1 MLHLNISST
10 QVQLLIVIFI
20 RISAILFAA
29 PIFGGKNVP
38 VLAKVGIAF
47 ALSLVLHPLVSQKIN
62 PITNGIIFLG
72 IGIISEVILGS
83 IIGFAIR
90 LVFAGIQLAGQL
102 VGFQMGMSIAN
113 VLDPMSSNQVS
124 IMSQLNYMFAFL
136 IFLVLD
142 AHHWL
147 IRALVESFTLVPPFE
162 FVFSQVLAEK
172 IILLAN
178 NMFVISIKIGA
189 PIIAILLLTSAA
201 FGLVARAVPQMH
213 IFIVSMPLQIM
224 IGLLATAWIFPYF
237 MSYLVMI
244 FENLGRDILILLR
257 IMG

>member
-1 MLHLNISST
+1 MLHLNISTT

-29 PIFGGKNVP
+29 PVFGGKNVP
-38 VLAKVGIAF
+38 IIAKAGIAF
-47 ALSLVLHPLVSQKIN
+47 ALSLALYPVVSHKIN

-72 IGIISEVILGS
+72 IGIVGEVILGF
-83 IIGFAIR
+83 IVGFAIR

-113 VLDPMSSNQVS
+113 VLDPMSNNQVS
-124 IMSQLNYMFAFL
+124 IMSQLNYIFAFL
-136 IFLVLD
+136 IYLTLD

-147 IRALVESFTLVPPFE
+147 LRALVESFTLVPPFE
-162 FVFSQVLAEK
+162 FVLSNALAEK
-172 IILLAN
+172 MIFLAN
-178 NMFVISIKIGA
+178 DMFVISIKIGA

-224 IGLLATAWIFPYF
+224 IGLLGTAWIFPYF
-237 MSYLVMI
+237 VAYLTTI
-244 FENLGRDILILLR
+244 FEKLGRDILILLK